1 MKKKIEMKDDMEK
14 IYKALLTK
22 TMTARFGAELKK
34 GREHKFSTYA
44 GACSDSHRSSLKFDK
59 KRKMIA
65 DGEEKSNEA
74 IKKKKIEKNA

>member
-65 DGEEKSNEA
+65 DGKKSNKA
-74 IKKKKIEKNA
+74 IKKKMIEKNT